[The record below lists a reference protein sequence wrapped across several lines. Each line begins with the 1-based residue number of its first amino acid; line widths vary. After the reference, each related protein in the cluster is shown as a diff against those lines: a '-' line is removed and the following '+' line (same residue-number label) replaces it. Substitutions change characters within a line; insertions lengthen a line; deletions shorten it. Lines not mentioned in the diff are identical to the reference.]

1 MRAYTVTV
9 TFAPV
14 VDDDWSALYNLLD
27 VLPGSFIIEDSEAPT
42 AVIVVDAETKQSAFT
57 FVDGV
62 FKVLGL
68 RPRTGKFELFQ
79 PAEGIS
85 ELLDDE
91 YEETESVPTGEV
103 KGWDNALVAC

>member
-79 PAEGIS
+79 PAG
-85 ELLDDE
+85 
-91 YEETESVPTGEV
+91 G
-103 KGWDNALVAC
+103 